1 MINGNEYAWEDVQV
15 LIPGKLI
22 PIDGVAAIEYDE
34 SKDHTEVYGRGS
46 KPVAL
51 GRGKTSFSGSMTLLQ
66 SEFEALQASLPVGK
80 SVTQMTPFNVTVAYA
95 PAGGVATVDQL
106 VAVRIKKFKKGG
118 KSGDDHMEV
127 VCDLAIGDILYN
139 V

>member
-15 LIPGKLI
+15 ILPGKATPVEGI
-22 PIDGVAAIEYDE
+22 VAIEYEE

-51 GRGKTSFSGSMTLLQ
+51 GRGKTSFNGSMTLNQ
-66 SEFEALQASLPVGK
+66 SEFEALQQSLPFGK
-80 SVTQMTPFNVTVAYA
+80 SVTQLAPFNVTVAYA
-95 PAGGVATVDQL
+95 PEGGIATVDQL
-106 VAVRIKKFKKGG
+106 IAVRIKKFKKGM
-118 KSGDDHMEV
+118 KNGDGNMEV
-127 VCDLAIGDILYN
+127 VCDLAIGDIKYS